1 MRQDILLNQNG
12 DLSILNGDF
21 KIGQSDSQHIELILK
36 TNPNDWK
43 ENPVVGAGLV
53 NMLGGNITGF
63 AKRNIQVQLEA
74 DGYSLDKITENE
86 NGINVTA
93 NTI

>member
-1 MRQDILLNQNG
+1 MRQDILLKSNG
-12 DLSILNGDF
+12 GFRIINGDF
-21 KIGQSDSQHIELILK
+21 VLGESNEQHVELILE
-36 TNPNDWK
+36 TNPNEWK
-43 ENPVVGAGLV
+43 ASPITGAGLV
-53 NMLGGNITGF
+53 KTLGGNITGF
-63 AKRNIQVQLEA
+63 AKRNVQVQLEA